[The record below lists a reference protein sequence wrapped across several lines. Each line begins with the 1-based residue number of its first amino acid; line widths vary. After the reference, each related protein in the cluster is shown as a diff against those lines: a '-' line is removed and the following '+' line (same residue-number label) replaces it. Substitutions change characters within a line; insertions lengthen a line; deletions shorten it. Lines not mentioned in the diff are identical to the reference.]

1 VSDEQR
7 PTVEELDRLPTE
19 KLRQRAFERAE
30 HHHDVGFFWDLI
42 KHLPSADDIATEDAS
57 SGHITGGITEVI
69 DVVRELM
76 GRGLGDAE
84 PLVRARFIDYLRKP

>member
-1 VSDEQR
+1 MSDEQR
-7 PTVEELDRLPTE
+7 PTVEELDQLSTE
-19 KLRQRAFERAE
+19 ELRQRAFDRAE

-76 GRGLGDAE
+76 GRGLGDTE
-84 PLVRARFIDYLRKP
+84 PLVRARFIDYLRK